1 MSIPNKLRPAP
12 DSQLRR
18 LKELP
23 SADRAEIYGWR
34 GATPAMTNAE
44 IRTRI
49 GERFGVALRR
59 DGQLS
64 EFWQWQFRQGAIDHL
79 GEMMSQDEQL
89 LQDKFPGLSRESI
102 RDAAIKRG
110 YALADLAGDVKL
122 SLSVAKVDLKD
133 SEVTMDGRRLAL
145 LEEEAERARKTEAV
159 IDSHLSAEDQ
169 AQRLRE
175 IFKK

>member
-1 MSIPNKLRPAP
+1 M
-12 DSQLRR
+12 RR

-23 SADRAEIYGWR
+23 AGDRQEIYGWR

-89 LQDKFPGLSRESI
+89 LTDKFPGLSRESI

-133 SEVTMDGRRLAL
+133 SEERRDWEKYRDQVA
-145 LEEEAERARKTEAV
+145 ERKAAIEAELGKAKTTGGITPETLSKIEAE
-159 IDSHLSAEDQ
+159 LK
-169 AQRLRE
+169 LL
-175 IFKK
+175 